1 MRAPHRNRDPFQ
13 SRRRKRN
20 NRESIRSAAREAAE
34 DQNQASVLHLS
45 QKRRSDHRTL
55 SASRTRLHTACS
67 FPRRERKG
75 PSCSGAN
82 TSRSCRSRASTES
95 RADSRRNPT
104 PPSQEALAKAALDFV
119 GYPREIRLKP
129 ASATIY
135 SYSHPSIT
143 AIG

>member
-1 MRAPHRNRDPFQ
+1 MRAPHKNRDPFQ

-45 QKRRSDHRTL
+45 QKRQSDHRTL

-67 FPRRERKG
+67 FPRRERKD

-82 TSRSCRSRASTES
+82 TSRSCRSRASAES

-104 PPSQEALAKAALDFV
+104 PPSQEALA
-119 GYPREIRLKP
+119 PRERQAHP
-129 ASATIY
+129 VFGRFE
-135 SYSHPSIT
+135 SHPNRSSNC
-143 AIG
+143 